1 MKSDRN
7 KDEFIMAPIYNSNHW
22 MLLVICP
29 QTYTIYEFDP
39 ITRKEG
45 RELYMKMVVSSALR
59 RYKLSG
65 GHLKVTRREPLWK
78 SVKCPQQT
86 KGVEYG
92 FFVLRYMF
100 DIVKSCTTSN
110 DLDKVWSSRSEHSYT
125 NREINEIQDKW
136 AKYFTNHCVS

>member
-1 MKSDRN
+1 
-7 KDEFIMAPIYNSNHW
+7 
-22 MLLVICP
+22 MLKTTSEQHLLTHHYILC
-29 QTYTIYEFDP
+29 
-39 ITRKEG
+39 
-45 RELYMKMVVSSALR
+45 SALK

-86 KGVEYG
+86 KSVEYG
-92 FFVLRYMF
+92 FFVLRFMF

-110 DLDKVWSSRSEHSYT
+110 DLEKVWSSRSEHSYT